1 MDHGGR
7 PLALAIDF
15 PEFPDAVILNER
27 LERAHEMIN
36 DAYQYGWRALYASDS
51 DAHRLRLHSTRLQH
65 RTLRLLEAMEYEL
78 DAQAWFAEATSSL
91 VNLIIALE
99 ATAEVAS
106 GR

>member
-1 MDHGGR
+1 
-7 PLALAIDF
+7 
-15 PEFPDAVILNER
+15 
-27 LERAHEMIN
+27 
-36 DAYQYGWRALYASDS
+36 
-51 DAHRLRLHSTRLQH
+51 
-65 RTLRLLEAMEYEL
+65 MEYEL